1 MQRYVIY
8 KRVSTKRQGESGLG
22 LAAQERDID
31 IFLSTYSEEPWEVVG
46 SYTDIES
53 GAKSDRPE
61 LQKAIDQAKKQ
72 KATLLVAKLDRLSRK
87 VSYIAKL
94 IEDDKL
100 TFRVANMP
108 YADTFQLHIYAALA
122 QQERDFIS
130 KRTRAAMAE
139 AKRKGQTFGGRRPN
153 SQAANAA
160 LKARA
165 DNDASKVIGLIR
177 PLRDGGKTLQE
188 IADSL
193 NASGIPTPRG
203 AIWRPVSV
211 KRVLDR

>member
-160 LKARA
+160 LKAQA

-203 AIWRPVSV
+203 AMWRPVSV

>member
-22 LAAQERDID
+22 LAAQKRDID

>member
-108 YADTFQLHIYAALA
+108 
-122 QQERDFIS
+122 
-130 KRTRAAMAE
+130 
-139 AKRKGQTFGGRRPN
+139 
-153 SQAANAA
+153 
-160 LKARA
+160 
-165 DNDASKVIGLIR
+165 
-177 PLRDGGKTLQE
+177 
-188 IADSL
+188 
-193 NASGIPTPRG
+193 
-203 AIWRPVSV
+203 
-211 KRVLDR
+211 